1 MCVDNCNVGGRVI
14 TTDGFIIWDDNSNYD
29 FSFWHPNT
37 AQVWPGGGA
46 SRCLAI
52 FASYFWKLT
61 DCQFNIGWDETSIYS
76 NYFNP
81 SQTLS
86 IIQYYLYPH
95 IFPSNLRSNQAWVPN
110 LKIDLY
116 IFNKVYYIFV
126 RFTAQLRKIIALIG
140 CLLYFKWNLLGT
152 CFTIRAFQHHQILIE
167 QLSLQRRITLNIAHW
182 AFP

>member
-95 IFPSNLRSNQAWVPN
+95 IFPSNLRSNQASVSN

-140 CLLYFKWNLLGT
+140 STCVGLDVEKAGKWDMFLINFIQSTTKGYSKSLSNLK
-152 CFTIRAFQHHQILIE
+152 FTLTRY
-167 QLSLQRRITLNIAHW
+167 W
-182 AFP
+182 

>member
-1 MCVDNCNVGGRVI
+1 MCVDNCIVGGRVI

-61 DCQFNIGWDETSIYS
+61 DCQFNIGWGDETSIYWT
-76 NYFNP
+76 YFNP

-86 IIQYYLYPH
+86 IIQYYPYPD
-95 IFPSNLRSNQAWVPN
+95 IFTSNLRSNQTWVPN
-110 LKIDLY
+110 LKINLQISNKLNY
-116 IFNKVYYIFV
+116 IVY
-126 RFTAQLRKIIALIG
+126 KIGFPI
-140 CLLYFKWNLLGT
+140 KNLN
-152 CFTIRAFQHHQILIE
+152 AV
-167 QLSLQRRITLNIAHW
+167 NIH
-182 AFP
+182 